1 MVKIKNDDELRNYLQ
16 DGLKKI
22 ASFKCK
28 DYSPDTI
35 RWLKKV
41 FVGYDLFVD
50 SRVINLAF
58 ETLRT
63 ALAYYKADNLFRQD
77 DAYNN
82 VRKFID
88 TIKDFKNREMIS
100 ILHYIVADVQVCA
113 TSYNDGCCPYGLT
126 VALAQTKLKNLELE

>member
-1 MVKIKNDDELRNYLQ
+1 MVKIKNDDELRNYLR

-35 RWLKKV
+35 GRLRKV
-41 FVGYDLFVD
+41 FGNYDLFVD

-63 ALAYYKADNLFRQD
+63 ALAYYKADKLYRQGN
-77 DAYNN
+77 AYYT
-82 VRKFID
+82 VGKFID
-88 TIKDFKNREMIS
+88 TIKDFKNREMMS
-100 ILHYIVADVQVCA
+100 LLHYIVGDVQVCP